1 MRLMAQTSGSPFLIL
16 CIFGARVWGPCRMDT
31 ITHHTPWRP
40 NNDNVNDWA
49 RMRVCVWR
57 FALVSADI
65 AAGWDHA

>member
-1 MRLMAQTSGSPFLIL
+1 
-16 CIFGARVWGPCRMDT
+16 MDT